1 MKSFNPN
8 KTPSTNVTLVVAK
21 INELE
26 RQILNGKLTLVD
38 EYGKSLEMKVTN
50 EASARKPGG
59 FCKDDLDFYDGYEAQ
74 AYDLPEQM
82 QTFCD
87 KFDIR
92 FRSRVRK

>member
-1 MKSFNPN
+1 DEGEVKFPDY
-8 KTPSTNVTLVVAK
+8 VTF
-21 INELE
+21 
-26 RQILNGKLTLVD
+26 RYMSLTG
-38 EYGKSLEMKVTN
+38 E
-50 EASARKPGG
+50 GG
-59 FCKDDLDFYDGYEAQ
+59 FCEDDLDFYDGYEAQ